1 MRFILDLTHAELRDW
16 FVQHGLPAYRAGQVR
31 KWLFQKRAA
40 GFEEM
45 TDLPAALREQL
56 AAEFLPFSSTVAE
69 HHKAADGAEKLLLQ
83 LHDGQ
88 RIECVLLRDD
98 KGHCTACISTQI
110 GCAMGC
116 VFCATGIDGVV
127 RNLTRGEIIEQVLH
141 IQRLLG
147 AEKGTG
153 PICAQHPS
161 GRSGKLDPSPFPPAV
176 GGDPRRRSEQASE
189 DDMWCG
195 RPACTAQPGRPHH
208 NTHIDDRSRL
218 LQAERLSN
226 IVVMGMGE
234 PLLNL
239 DALMPALDEVSARDG
254 LGIGARRIT
263 ISTVG
268 LPAGIKRLAHGAE
281 KGTGTF
287 CAQHPSGRS
296 GKLDLSPFPPYH
308 LAVSLHAAD
317 DKLRNEIVPA
327 NRGFGIAAIMAAA
340 DEYFELTGRR
350 VTFEYVL
357 LAGVNDQ
364 PEHARRLVT
373 LLRGRPALVNLIP
386 YNPVPGLPYRKPSS
400 STVARFVELLT
411 QGGLNAAIRHRKGD
425 RISAACGQ
433 LRRRS
438 GSK

>member
-1 MRFILDLTHAELRDW
+1 MIPILELSPAELRDW

-31 KWLFQKRAA
+31 KWLLQKRAA

-45 TDLPAALREQL
+45 TDLPAKLREQL
-56 AAEFLPFSSTVAE
+56 AAEFQPFSTTVAK

-83 LHDGQ
+83 LHDAE

-98 KGHCTACISTQI
+98 KGHCTACISTQV

-116 VFCATGIDGVV
+116 VFCATGLDGVV
-127 RNLTRGEIIEQVLH
+127 RNLTRGEIVEQILH
-141 IQRLLG
+141 IQRLL
-147 AEKGTG
+147 KGPARRCTSAPCLAPASTPG
-153 PICAQHPS
+153 GKTQMGD
-161 GRSGKLDPSPFPPAV
+161 GRSVPA
-176 GGDPRRRSEQASE
+176 
-189 DDMWCG
+189 W
-195 RPACTAQPGRPHH
+195 TPGL
-208 NTHIDDRSRL
+208 NESSSGSKQDQLKT
-218 LQAERLSN
+218 AERLSH

-239 DALMPALDEVSARDG
+239 DSLLPALAEAAGRDG

-268 LPAGIKRLAHGAE
+268 LPAGIQRLARGAE
-281 KGTGTF
+281 KG
-287 CAQHPSGRS
+287 SGPICRN
-296 GKLDLSPFPPYH
+296 GPEGAAHKLDLTPFPPYH

-317 DKLRNEIVPA
+317 DELRSQLVPA
-327 NRGFGIAAIMAAA
+327 NRGFGVAAILAAA

-350 VTFEYVL
+350 ATFEYVL
-357 LAGVNDQ
+357 LSGVNDR
-364 PEHARRLVT
+364 PEHARRLVA

-400 STVARFVELLT
+400 AATARFVDVLT
-411 QGGLNAAIRHRKGD
+411 QGGLNVAIRHRKGD
-425 RISAACGQ
+425 RIGAACGQ

-438 GSK
+438 